1 MIGLAHIDAI
11 ERRISELQEQR
22 KHADGRLAKTLDGM
36 INNEESRL
44 LQWQRMVEIRNHD
57 GE

>member
-11 ERRISELQEQR
+11 ERRISDLQEQR

-36 INNEESRL
+36 IHNEESRL